1 MCSTEREQS
10 GLQMSA
16 LPVRLKTEN
25 VNEKQESGEIVW
37 LLLLSVDL

>member
-10 GLQMSA
+10 GLQMSS
-16 LPVRLKTEN
+16 LPAGLKTEN

-37 LLLLSVDL
+37 LLLLLVDL